1 MRKGLLA
8 VAVTAVL
15 TATAGGT
22 ATAWSTDNASRD
34 MHDQMTSMVMG
45 SMDMTQMDMSSMAGM
60 HTPEMD
66 ALHTQMLEQMP
77 AEMRAAC
84 DELHTQI
91 TGEVNGEVA
100 DHAAHHDK

>member
-8 VAVTAVL
+8 VAVAAVL
-15 TATAGGT
+15 TATAGGA
-22 ATAWSTDNASRD
+22 ATAWATDNARRD
-34 MHDQMTSMVMG
+34 MHDQMTSMDMG
-45 SMDMTQMDMSSMAGM
+45 SMDMNSIAGM

-84 DELHTQI
+84 DEQHTQM
-91 TGEVNGEVA
+91 TGEVNGEPA

>member
-22 ATAWSTDNASRD
+22 ATAWPTDNASRD
-34 MHDQMTSMVMG
+34 MHDQMTSMDMA

-84 DELHTQI
+84 DELHTQM